1 MQIALAKTAKQ
12 QQEEIDA
19 IRETMAS
26 LIAEG
31 RSAEA
36 IDAALSMLVQMRH
49 LNTELM
55 LRIAALQRERS
66 GRRSEKIDPAQLSL
80 LLQLCEEA
88 APDSLE
94 EEPVDDD
101 PQDGEVIDESEKV
114 RRRPRRRRPSKE
126 LPRDVIHH
134 ELPAEERKCSGCGEE
149 MRHIG
154 DDTSEILELVPAQFR
169 VQEHHRPKY
178 ACPRCKETVKTAP
191 GPAKLIDKGLPGP
204 ALLAHVVQSKYEDAI
219 PLQRLRKIYHRAGV
233 DLSVSTLCD
242 WVEAVAEE
250 VRPLVERTEAKM
262 LGSHVVQTDGTGLK
276 VLDRDDPEHIRRGT
290 MWCSV
295 GDRKHVVFR
304 FAPSGSGEDGP
315 WKFLA
320 GRTGYLQA
328 DASNVFDRLFN
339 GEVAQAIEVGCMVH
353 ARRKFYALVDSDPR
367 VAYPLELI
375 GKLYRVEDFADRR
388 GLSPEERQ
396 QLRQERSTGIL
407 ERLQRWITK
416 TAAREPPESAL
427 HKACAYSIN
436 HWEALTRFLQDGLL
450 ALDNNLCELQIRS
463 LAVGRKSFLFAGS
476 DAGAERAAI
485 LYSLLRT
492 CALQGVD
499 CYAYLV
505 DVLEKLAAGWP
516 ASRIDEL
523 LPETWAARRAAPM
536 PEPVLA

>member
-1 MQIALAKTAKQ
+1 MQIEMPKSAKQ

-19 IRETMAS
+19 LRKTMTS
-26 LIAEG
+26 LLAEG
-31 RSAEA
+31 RSDEA
-36 IDAALSMLVQMRH
+36 IDAAISMLVQSRH
-49 LNTELM
+49 LNTTLM

-80 LLQLCEEA
+80 MLQLCEEA
-88 APDSLE
+88 SADSE
-94 EEPVDDD
+94 EEPLDDD
-101 PQDGEVIDESEKV
+101 PQDGEVIDESEKI
-114 RRRPRRRRPSKE
+114 RRRPRRRRLAKE

-134 ELPAEERKCSGCGEE
+134 ELPVEERTCAECGQQ
-149 MRHIG
+149 MQHIG
-154 DDTSEILELVPAQFR
+154 DDTSEILELVPAHFR

-178 ACPRCKETVKTAP
+178 ACSRCKETVKTAP

-204 ALLAHVVQSKYEDAI
+204 ALLAHVVQSKYEDAL

-242 WVEAVAEE
+242 WVEAVADE
-250 VRPLVERTEAKM
+250 VRPIVERIEAQV
-262 LGSHVVQTDGTGLK
+262 LASHVVQTDGTGLK

-304 FAPSGSGEDGP
+304 FAPTGSGENGP

-320 GRTGYLQA
+320 GRTGYVQA

-339 GEVAQAIEVGCMVH
+339 GECAQAVEVGCMAH
-353 ARRKFYALVDSDPR
+353 ARRKFHALVDSDPR

-375 GKLYRVEDFADRR
+375 GKLYRVESLADRR
-388 GLSPEERQ
+388 ECSSEERKA
-396 QLRQERSTGIL
+396 LRVERSTSIL
-407 ERLQRWITK
+407 ERHKRWITK
-416 TAAREPPESAL
+416 TAAHEPPESAL
-427 HKACAYSIN
+427 HKACAYSLN
-436 HWEALTRFLQDGLL
+436 HWKALTRFMDDGRL

-463 LAVGRKSFLFAGS
+463 VAVGRKAFLFAGS

-499 CYAYLV
+499 CYTYLI
-505 DVLEKLAAGWP
+505 DVLEKLAVGWP
-516 ASRIDEL
+516 QSRVDEL
-523 LPETWAARRAAPM
+523 LPERWAANQSATAQD
-536 PEPVLA
+536 PVPA